1 MIRWKYKICKTLE
14 WNYFSAWRRILIY
27 SIILNEIVDK
37 KAENEF
43 HKSDRDLN
51 KVDCDARQRCAEFWG
66 KIQFENVGN
75 MNSPWKCCRFCKR
88 NFFLQNLANHD
99 ICGIAQIKH
108 SWLLTWES
116 FIYVYVV
123 RSKQIVI
130 WKLSCFYFTI
140 LTLLSNYAGLF

>member
-1 MIRWKYKICKTLE
+1 MSHAQYTW
-14 WNYFSAWRRILIY
+14 SS

-51 KVDCDARQRCAEFWG
+51 KVDCDAKQRCAEFWG

-108 SWLLTWES
+108 S
-116 FIYVYVV
+116 
-123 RSKQIVI
+123 
-130 WKLSCFYFTI
+130 
-140 LTLLSNYAGLF
+140 